1 MNVLHF
7 AAICV
12 IGFVGC
18 AEFGSFAFVHP
29 VLRRLPA
36 RQWLDVEQGLLRTF
50 GCVMPVGMTAAPF
63 LAASTAGSLDET
75 AATLAWIATVALAI
89 ALITTIAVNVRIN
102 VVTGRWDPDNP
113 PQDWREQRRRWERFQ
128 GIRAVLQLI
137 GFAVITAA
145 VLSR

>member
-29 VLRRLPA
+29 VLRRLPP
-36 RQWLDVEQGLLRTF
+36 RQWLDVEQGLLKTF
-50 GCVMPVGMTAAPF
+50 GRVMPVGMTAAPI
-63 LAASTAGSLDET
+63 LSGSTAGSLDGA
-75 AATLAWIATVALAI
+75 AATLGWVATAALAL
-89 ALITTIAVNVRIN
+89 ALATTIAVNVRIN
-102 VVTGRWDPDNP
+102 VVTGSWDPDNP
-113 PQDWREQRRRWERFQ
+113 PEDWREKRRQWELFQ

-137 GFAVITAA
+137 GFGVITAA
-145 VLSR
+145 VLSQ